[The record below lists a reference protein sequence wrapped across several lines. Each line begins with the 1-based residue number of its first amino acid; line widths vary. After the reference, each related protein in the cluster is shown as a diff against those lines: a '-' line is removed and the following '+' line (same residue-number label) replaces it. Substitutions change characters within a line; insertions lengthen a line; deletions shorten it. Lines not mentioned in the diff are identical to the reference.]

1 MSKRV
6 LTTVSLLLAA
16 ACAHRGQ
23 TDMATLSSNSDQ
35 VIWEAGQKAL
45 TKKQWESARQHLRRI
60 VDGFP
65 QSEYGPAAR
74 LALGKS
80 YLDEGGTANYILAA
94 SAYRDFLTL
103 YPSHPQSDLAQ
114 LQVGEAFFRQK
125 NGPDRDQTPI
135 QQALEEYQR
144 LLELYPGSSYGEKAR
159 GRLRECRESVAKTE
173 FLVGYF
179 YQHTRQ
185 AYGAA
190 ISRYEGILRDYPD
203 YSGLDE
209 VLFRLGQTLHL
220 AGRPAEALP
229 QLARLVEEYPKSPLV
244 AQARALVATLSARGP
259 APNPDSQPAPSPAPS
274 PTPTPDLK

>member
-1 MSKRV
+1 MSKRI
-6 LTTVSLLLAA
+6 LTTASLVLAA

-23 TDMATLSSNSDQ
+23 PDIATLSSNSDQ

-80 YLDEGGTANYILAA
+80 YFDEGGTANYILAA

-103 YPSHPQSDLAQ
+103 YPSHPQSDQAQ
-114 LQVGEAFFRQK
+114 FQVGEAFFRQK
-125 NGPDRDQTPI
+125 NGPDRDQTPT
-135 QQALEEYQR
+135 QQALEEYQK

-159 GRLRECRESVAKTE
+159 GRLRECRESMAKTE
-173 FLVGYF
+173 FMVGYF

-185 AYGAA
+185 AYRAA
-190 ISRYEGILRDYPD
+190 ISRYEGIVRDYPD
-203 YSGLDE
+203 YSNLAE
-209 VLFRLGQTLHL
+209 VLFRLGQALHL
-220 AGRPAEALP
+220 ADRSAEALP
-229 QLARLVEEYPKSPLV
+229 HLARLVEEYPKSPFS
-244 AQARALVATLSARGP
+244 AQARALAATIASRRP
-259 APNPDSQPAPSPAPS
+259 ALDPGSQPAPSPVPS
-274 PTPTPDLK
+274 PAFDLK